1 MIMCFSEPVNERF
14 AFCLMHS
21 DTQQKAFKTVKTT
34 SGKSTFPGFS
44 AAYSTTINLLNA
56 IFSLE
61 NHESVSFKITYPFCQ
76 QTLVHLV
83 CVRHADFIK

>member
-1 MIMCFSEPVNERF
+1 MILCFSKPVNERF
-14 AFCLMHS
+14 AFCLRHS
-21 DTQQKAFKTVKTT
+21 GTQQKAFKVMKMT
-34 SGKSTFPGFS
+34 SGKSIFPGFS

-61 NHESVSFKITYPFCQ
+61 NHESVSFKITYMLCQ
-76 QTLVHLV
+76 PTLVHLV